1 MNLLEVQKKVLRL
14 IEEIDTSS
22 SSEITN
28 DPDIKEKINDVINL
42 VYFELCRIKKLP
54 AVDELDVKENDEIT
68 LDEELD
74 NFYQLNVIKN
84 VRYDQIENNVIFL
97 EEGTAKIYYYKFPKK
112 ITKETDAEKYKF
124 ENSDDVIETLIMGVA
139 ADILKNDV
147 SSNYGRIYAERY
159 NELKQSLDPRFA
171 RGSVVIC
178 DDGCDF

>member
-1 MNLLEVQKKVLRL
+1 MNLLEVQKKILRL
-14 IEEIDTSS
+14 IEEINTDSTND
-22 SSEITN
+22 ITK

-42 VYFELCRIKKLP
+42 VYVELCRIKKLP
-54 AVDELDVKENDEIT
+54 AQEEMEVKENDEIV

-84 VRYDQIENNVIFL
+84 VRYEQIENSIIFL
-97 EEGTAKIYYYKFPKK
+97 EDGTAKIYYYKFPKK

-124 ENSDDVIETLIMGVA
+124 ENTVDVIETLVMGVA

-171 RGSVVIC
+171 RGSVVVC
-178 DDGCDF
+178 DDGLDF

>member
-1 MNLLEVQKKVLRL
+1 MNLLEMQKKVLRL
-14 IEEIDTSS
+14 IEEINTDGTN
-22 SSEITN
+22 EITK

-42 VYFELCRIKKLP
+42 VNVELCRIKKLP
-54 AVDELDVKENDEIT
+54 AVEELDVKENDEIT

-74 NFYQLNVIKN
+74 SFYQLNVIKN
-84 VRYDQIENNVIFL
+84 VRYEQIENNIIFL
-97 EEGTAKIYYYKFPKK
+97 EDGTAKVYYYKFPKK

-124 ENSDDVIETLIMGVA
+124 ENTEDVLEALIMGVA

-171 RGSVVIC
+171 RGSVIIC
-178 DDGCDF
+178 NDGLDF